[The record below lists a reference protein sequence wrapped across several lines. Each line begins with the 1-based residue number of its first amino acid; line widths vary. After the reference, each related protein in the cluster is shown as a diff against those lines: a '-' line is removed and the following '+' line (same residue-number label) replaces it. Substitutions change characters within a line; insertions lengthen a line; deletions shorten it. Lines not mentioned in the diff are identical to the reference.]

1 MGEGHKAVKLSK
13 RLLAVAGM
21 VTEGNMVCDVGC
33 DHGFVSIYLIQ
44 KGISARV
51 IAMDVNEGP
60 LRAAGEHVGEFGL
73 SDYIETRLSD
83 GVAALGTG
91 EADTLIWGHGRQTDQ
106 TDHGRGEGK
115 DPANEGGHPAAAVG
129 NSDGKRISAERRIC
143 CRG

>member
-73 SDYIETRLSD
+73 SDYIETGCPTEWR
-83 GVAALGTG
+83 
-91 EADTLIWGHGRQTDQ
+91 
-106 TDHGRGEGK
+106 
-115 DPANEGGHPAAAVG
+115 P
-129 NSDGKRISAERRIC
+129 SAQARRIH
-143 CRG
+143 